1 MNRLEKSKYKYKYI
15 WENCNF
21 EMIDVLSRMDEN
33 LRKKLE
39 AKTFLSSV
47 WLNFQSVETFSYVE
61 IIYIFYSI
69 YTYLTDLTLSFCAI
83 SFNFSLDKHV
93 EMKRI
98 TNVKHR
104 VWNWKLNIF
113 INGFVS
119 SHICK
124 ILKLCCFLFFL
135 FISTL
140 LSIRSFLLF
149 SNSSCVIFPVT

>member
-15 WENCNF
+15 RENCNF

-69 YTYLTDLTLSFCAI
+69 YI
-83 SFNFSLDKHV
+83 FNWFDS
-93 EMKRI
+93 
-98 TNVKHR
+98 
-104 VWNWKLNIF
+104 
-113 INGFVS
+113 
-119 SHICK
+119 
-124 ILKLCCFLFFL
+124 FFL
-135 FISTL
+135 
-140 LSIRSFLLF
+140 RH
-149 SNSSCVIFPVT
+149 IF